1 MQDRSATILPV
12 GPGPLLLAMVAG
24 GLLIWSHEASLAVA
38 LAMALALLALAAGAS
53 YWERRGIRAVLERVL
68 AERADPD
75 AARPV
80 ILPYTRSLH
89 EVADASLGRWSR
101 HIGIARQQTESAGT
115 ELTNDFAAIL
125 SQLAAMLDHRDRDA
139 AHGVLAVI
147 EQSRH
152 QLAAMLDQLRQA
164 FDAQKPMLREFQSLA
179 EVTADLNRMAGGVA
193 EIAKQ
198 TNLLALNAAIEAAR
212 AGEAG
217 RSFAV
222 VADEVRKLSHQS
234 GVLARQIREKV
245 DTVDAA
251 TTSALASA
259 GDMSRRNEAM
269 MTASEATIRTVL
281 EHFGNL
287 VQGLSD
293 SSGHMAEVS
302 QSVREKVEA
311 VLVQLQF
318 QDRVSQILSAVCQ
331 DIDRLLARVQAAES
345 RLASGGTP
353 ESFAVQE
360 WIAELEKTYT
370 TLEQLDSQQPAVP
383 GQRAAGDI
391 TFF

>member
-1 MQDRSATILPV
+1 MT
-12 GPGPLLLAMVAG
+12 
-24 GLLIWSHEASLAVA
+24 
-38 LAMALALLALAAGAS
+38 LALLALAAGAS
-53 YWERRGIRAVLERVL
+53 YWERRGISAVLERVL
-68 AERADPD
+68 AERADAD

-89 EVADASLGRWSR
+89 GVADASLGRWSR
-101 HIGIARQQTESAGT
+101 HIAIARQQTESAGN

-125 SQLAAMLDHRDRDA
+125 SQLSAMLDSRDRDA
-139 AHGVLAVI
+139 AHGVVAVI

-152 QLAAMLDQLRQA
+152 QLAAMLDRLRQA

-217 RSFAV
+217 RGFAV

-234 GVLARQIREKV
+234 GALALQIREKV

-259 GDMSRRNEAM
+259 SEMSRQNESM
-269 MTASEATIRTVL
+269 MTASEATICTVL
-281 EHFGNL
+281 ERFGDL

-293 SSGHMAEVS
+293 SSGHMTEVS

-318 QDRVSQILSAVCQ
+318 QDRMSQILSAVCQ
-331 DIDRLLARVQAAES
+331 DIDRLLGRVQAAEG
-345 RLASGGTP
+345 RLASGETP
-353 ESFAVQE
+353 APFAVQE

-370 TLEQLDSQQPAVP
+370 TLEQHDSQHPATQ
-383 GQRAAGDI
+383 GQRAASDI

>member
-24 GLLIWSHEASLAVA
+24 GLLIWSHEASLVVA
-38 LAMALALLALAAGAS
+38 LAMTLALLALAAGAS
-53 YWERRGIRAVLERVL
+53 YWERRGISAVLERVL
-68 AERADPD
+68 AERADAD

-89 EVADASLGRWSR
+89 GVADASLGRWSR
-101 HIGIARQQTESAGT
+101 HIAIARQQTESAGN

-125 SQLAAMLDHRDRDA
+125 SQLSAMLDSRDRDA
-139 AHGVLAVI
+139 AHGVVAVI

-152 QLAAMLDQLRQA
+152 QLAAMLDRLRQA

-217 RSFAV
+217 RGFAV

-234 GVLARQIREKV
+234 GALALQIREKV

-259 GDMSRRNEAM
+259 SEMSRQNESM
-269 MTASEATIRTVL
+269 MTASEATICTVL
-281 EHFGNL
+281 ERFGDL

-293 SSGHMAEVS
+293 SSGHMTEVS

-318 QDRVSQILSAVCQ
+318 QDRMSQILSAVCQ
-331 DIDRLLARVQAAES
+331 DIDRLLGRVQAAEG
-345 RLASGGTP
+345 RLASGETP
-353 ESFAVQE
+353 APFAVQE

-370 TLEQLDSQQPAVP
+370 TLEQHDSQHPATQ
-383 GQRAAGDI
+383 GQRAASDI